1 MAFPGAEGVPSN
13 MNIDEKEQKPEYTEF
28 YTDFQIPT
36 IKKETDKTIS
46 ANRREVTENLPV
58 SQNWVG

>member
-13 MNIDEKEQKPEYTEF
+13 ININNEKPKYTEF

-36 IKKETDKTIS
+36 VKQEADIIVLQERETI
-46 ANRREVTENLPV
+46 EENLPV